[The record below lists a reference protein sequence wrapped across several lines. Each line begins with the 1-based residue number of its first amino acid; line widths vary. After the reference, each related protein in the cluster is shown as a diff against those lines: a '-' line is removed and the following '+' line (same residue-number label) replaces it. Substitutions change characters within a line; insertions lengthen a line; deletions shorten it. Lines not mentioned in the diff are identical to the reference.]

1 MPNPDLSIEVHFVPL
16 PEAERDERSRRLRL
30 LLLRGALRVV
40 EQHKDQQTEGRE
52 QELAVSL
59 LDTQRK

>member
-1 MPNPDLSIEVHFVPL
+1 MQGSDHIAIEVRFVPL
-16 PEAERDERSRRLRL
+16 PDTERDERSRRLRL

-40 EQHKDQQTEGRE
+40 EQDKDRQTEGLE
-52 QELAVSL
+52 PELAVC